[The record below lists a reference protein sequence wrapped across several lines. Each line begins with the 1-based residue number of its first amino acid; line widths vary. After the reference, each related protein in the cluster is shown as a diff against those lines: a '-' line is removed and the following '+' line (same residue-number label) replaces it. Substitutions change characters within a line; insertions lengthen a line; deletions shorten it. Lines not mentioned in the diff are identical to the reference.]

1 MVRAKPDDRELDVT
15 ESGRLYDNLPRA
27 LSLYLDFLAL
37 QRGYV
42 QNTLEAYQRDI
53 LEWLDVTGV
62 ESAIGLDRSMMN
74 RYLKTLH
81 DKGNH
86 TNTVIR
92 KVSSLKGFFRWM
104 AQKDPELA
112 NPLVF
117 LELPKRVKTLPKI
130 LTVADVEQLLN
141 QTNTALWE
149 KLALEL
155 LYACGLRVTELIE
168 LTPAQCDLQQGF
180 LRVTGKGQKE
190 RLIPM
195 GALTQQMLTHYQN
208 TWRPALAPQET
219 LLRQP
224 NRHPLTR
231 IDIWRMVK
239 RFESILGKP
248 MSPHTLRHSFATHL
262 LENGADLRVVQE
274 LLGHSDIATTQ
285 VYTHVS
291 RKHAKTAYKN
301 AFD

>member
-1 MVRAKPDDRELDVT
+1 MVSTLNVT
-15 ESGRLYDNLPRA
+15 ESDLLYHDLPRA
-27 LSLYLDFLAL
+27 LSQYLDFLAL
-37 QRGYV
+37 QRGYAD
-42 QNTLEAYQRDI
+42 NTLEAYQRDI
-53 LEWLDVTGV
+53 LEWLDVTGI
-62 ESAIGLDRSMMN
+62 ESAMNLDRSVMN
-74 RYLKTLH
+74 RYLKVLH

-86 TNTVIR
+86 TNTLIR

-104 AQKDPELA
+104 AQKYPELA

-117 LELPKRVKTLPKI
+117 LDLPKRVKTLPKI
-130 LTVADVEQLLN
+130 LTVADVEQLLEHPGA
-141 QTNTALWE
+141 ALWE

-180 LRVTGKGQKE
+180 LRVMGKGQKE

-195 GALTQQMLTHYQN
+195 GAVTQQWLTHYLG
-208 TWRPALAPQET
+208 TWRPSLPVQESM
-219 LLRQP
+219 LRQP
-224 NRHPLTR
+224 NRQPLTR

-239 RFESILGKP
+239 RFEAVLNKP

-291 RKHAKTAYKN
+291 RKHAKSAYKN